1 MVDGYK
7 MNPNNL
13 TEQVKSITE
22 NNFFSALGAITE
34 NDPLKQ
40 TNQLRNNAA
49 NNEASNFQEILQK
62 RKEQESKV
70 GKLKCKVVIKVFEL
84 DFLIE
89 IILSNAI

>member
-7 MNPNNL
+7 INPNNL

-22 NNFFSALGAITE
+22 NNFFSALEAITE
-34 NDPLKQ
+34 KDPLKQ

-70 GKLKCKVVIKVFEL
+70 GKIKCKVVIKVFDL
-84 DFLIE
+84 FF
-89 IILSNAI
+89 ILKLFY

>member
-7 MNPNNL
+7 INPNNL

-22 NNFFSALGAITE
+22 NNFFSALGAITDK
-34 NDPLKQ
+34 DPLKQ

-70 GKLKCKVVIKVFEL
+70 GKIKCKVVIKVFDL
-84 DFLIE
+84 FF
-89 IILSNAI
+89 ILKLFY